1 VGLAGG
7 CGQEGAGKHL
17 GIAVHLAPFVRS
29 EGGINDMALHKNTRL
44 GRKDLPDTNTQT
56 FVNYDNEKSFITIAP
71 DVNVIKLFL
80 VLG

>member
-1 VGLAGG
+1 
-7 CGQEGAGKHL
+7 
-17 GIAVHLAPFVRS
+17 
-29 EGGINDMALHKNTRL
+29 MALHKNTRL

-71 DVNVIKLFL
+71 DVDVIKLFL